1 MVTHL
6 TATVSIAVTHLAA
19 AASSSS
25 KAKKTTSSSGGVE
38 ELIFIGLIVLA
49 AWLLFFRPRSRQAQ
63 NQRQL
68 LSTLVVGDEILTG
81 AGIYGTVLDVYPDR
95 ITIETAPGTRMTVAR
110 STVSRKV
117 EPNSA
122 APETPHDDGTDHA
135 QSNGYA
141 GSVTLAGTE
150 AADDDVYDED
160 DADADD
166 QYDEDDD
173 DAEDDD
179 EVYDEDDDAYDD
191 EDEDVDV
198 EDMSDEADE
207 TDGVA
212 GQQEGGTDVQ
222 SAGGEGRGR

>member
-122 APETPHDDGTDHA
+122 APETPHEDGTDHA
-135 QSNGYA
+135 QNNGYA

-166 QYDEDDD
+166 QYADDD
-173 DAEDDD
+173 EVYDEDDD

-191 EDEDVDV
+191 EGEDE
-198 EDMSDEADE
+198 EDMNDEADE

-212 GQQEGGTDVQ
+212 GQKEGGTDVQ

>member
-1 MVTHL
+1 MVSHL

-19 AASSSS
+19 AAASSS

-122 APETPHDDGTDHA
+122 APEAPSDADTDHA

-141 GSVTLAGTE
+141 GSVTLAGDE
-150 AADDDVYDED
+150 AYDED
-160 DADADD
+160 DAEADD
-166 QYDEDDD
+166 EQDDD
-173 DAEDDD
+173 VDGDAYDD
-179 EVYDEDDDAYDD
+179 EVYDEDDAYDD
-191 EDEDVDV
+191 DDDDDDDVEDV
-198 EDMSDEADE
+198 EDMDDAVE

-212 GQQEGGTDVQ
+212 GRQEGGTDVQ